1 MEKDKFL
8 NRIANAYKRAAQFE
22 KVMPLIQEI
31 VNNPEE
37 DLTEY
42 IYYQLLKINEYLHI
56 DTMLKKSSQ
65 IKKNKQL
72 KAQDRI
78 IDICKI
84 EQADIYI
91 NPHGGRKL
99 YDSEDFKKQDIQL
112 YFLDSRIEEIRY
124 NQLSKEF
131 VPNLSII
138 DILMNVSGKEIKKLL
153 EKYDLN
159 VN

>member
-1 MEKDKFL
+1 
-8 NRIANAYKRAAQFE
+8 
-22 KVMPLIQEI
+22 
-31 VNNPEE
+31 
-37 DLTEY
+37 
-42 IYYQLLKINEYLHI
+42 
-56 DTMLKKSSQ
+56 MLKKSSQ

-138 DILMNVSGKEIKKLL
+138 DILMNVSGEEIKKLL